1 MRTRVFLD
9 TNVFIYA
16 FEFPDS
22 NSAQIIEL
30 LNRGEIEAITSEKV
44 IEELTR
50 YFEKFHSLTL
60 ARKVRRYVINTCIII
75 LRNEINEYA
84 LKLKGVIKDKDIEQL
99 ATTRKYGIKFLISYD
114 RDFENIEEY
123 MTPKKFLE
131 QVHICLRK
139 VTFKY
144 QNNPRTSIVHAI

>member
-75 LRNEINEYA
+75 LRNEINE
-84 LKLKGVIKDKDIEQL
+84 
-99 ATTRKYGIKFLISYD
+99 KFLISYD
-114 RDFENIEEY
+114 RDFEGIEEY

>member
-22 NSAQIIEL
+22 NSAQIIEF
-30 LNRGEIEAITSEKV
+30 LNREEIEAITSEKV
-44 IEELTR
+44 IEELTQ

-75 LRNEINEYA
+75 LRNEINEDTI
-84 LKLKGVIKDKDIEQL
+84 KLKGVIKDKDIEQL

-114 RDFENIEEY
+114 KDFEGIEEY
-123 MTPKKFLE
+123 MMPKKFLE
-131 QVHICLRK
+131 YLDIQSK
-139 VTFKY
+139 KSEF
-144 QNNPRTSIVHAI
+144 